1 MAQHFRLQP
10 GEPVAE
16 VNSARR
22 NRGLVYDQSAVT
34 VYQVRRAVGEARAV
48 LLAMLAEGHL
58 TRAWFAAMLQ
68 RIETLALAE
77 ISGSR
82 RLIVLQEIQNDLGS
96 HRRIAW
102 LVGFRLISG
111 EFVCS
116 TGIGCQDVDV
126 RHGGNIDVEV
136 LQNKHRSVRPMVY
149 IG

>member
-1 MAQHFRLQP
+1 VQEVHDP
-10 GEPVAE
+10 GERGDVVVLPDAE
-16 VNSARR
+16 V
-22 NRGLVYDQSAVT
+22 
-34 VYQVRRAVGEARAV
+34 VGGDAALGQDGGGFCEDETCTSDGAA
-48 LLAMLAEGHL
+48 GHL

-82 RLIVLQEIQNDLGS
+82 RLIVSQEIQNDLGS
-96 HRRIAW
+96 HRRIAR

-136 LQNKHRSVRPMVY
+136 LQNRHRSVRPMVY